1 MHSPY
6 LHRRLRR
13 STVGLDVPQI
23 SSPLSALQD
32 PATNP
37 AFVVADPSLK
47 DPAFGDLQSRWSE
60 IMTRVTR
67 DFGDTMQKEAVPAVS
82 AEVMFNSSRFPNY
95 KIGANNQ
102 IVDATDDPKVLSMKE
117 VVARETAQLLEQQK
131 RLSVRDLASKFE
143 KGLAAA
149 AKLSEEARLREAASL
164 EKHVLLKKLRDALE
178 SLKGRVAG
186 RNKDDVEEAIC
197 MVEALAVQ
205 LTQREGELIQEK
217 AEVKKLANFLKQASE
232 DAKKLVDEERAFARA
247 EIENARAA
255 VQRVEEALQ
264 EHERTSRASGKQ
276 DVEELMKEVQEA
288 RRIIMLHQPSKV
300 MDMELELRALRT
312 QLLEKSKHS
321 LRLQKELAKSK
332 RVVENGSQSFE
343 LDGHEALGSYL
354 RIQPCSNNAPELSK
368 CSIQW
373 YRVSPEAFGDL
384 QSRWSEIM
392 TRVTR
397 DFGDTMQKEAV
408 PAVSADVMFNSSRF
422 PNYKIGANNQ
432 IVDATDD
439 PKVLSM
445 KEVVARE
452 TAQLLEQQKRLS
464 VRDLAS
470 KFEKGLAA
478 AAKLSEEARLREAAS
493 LEKHVLL
500 KKLRDA
506 LESLKG
512 RVAGRNKDDVEEA
525 ICMVEA
531 LAVQLTQ
538 REGELI
544 QEKAEVKKLANF
556 LKQASEDAKKLVDEE
571 RAFARAEIENAR
583 AAVQR
588 VEEALQEHERTSRAS
603 GKQDVEELMKE
614 VQEARRIIMLH
625 QPSKVMDMELELRA
639 LRTQLLEKSKH
650 SLRLQKELAKSKR
663 VVENGSQS
671 FELDGHEALG
681 SYLRIQPCSN
691 LLLAKSK
698 RVVENGSQSFEL
710 DGHEALGSY
719 LRIQPCSDNA
729 PELSK
734 CSIQWYRV
742 SSEGGKKEL
751 ISGAT
756 KSVYAPEPFDVG
768 RILQADI
775 VWEGQQITLTTAGPI
790 DPAAGLGSHVEALVR
805 RHDIEFNVVVT
816 QMNGVNHPSESIHVL
831 HVGRMRIKL
840 CKGKTTI
847 AKEYYSTSMQLCG
860 VRGGGNAAAQALFWQ
875 AKKGLSFVVAFESER
890 ERNAAIMLARR
901 FAFDCNIMLAGPDDR
916 APLGT

>member
-1 MHSPY
+1 
-6 LHRRLRR
+6 
-13 STVGLDVPQI
+13 
-23 SSPLSALQD
+23 
-32 PATNP
+32 
-37 AFVVADPSLK
+37 
-47 DPAFGDLQSRWSE
+47 
-60 IMTRVTR
+60 
-67 DFGDTMQKEAVPAVS
+67 
-82 AEVMFNSSRFPNY
+82 
-95 KIGANNQ
+95 
-102 IVDATDDPKVLSMKE
+102 
-117 VVARETAQLLEQQK
+117 
-131 RLSVRDLASKFE
+131 
-143 KGLAAA
+143 
-149 AKLSEEARLREAASL
+149 
-164 EKHVLLKKLRDALE
+164 
-178 SLKGRVAG
+178 
-186 RNKDDVEEAIC
+186 
-197 MVEALAVQ
+197 
-205 LTQREGELIQEK
+205 
-217 AEVKKLANFLKQASE
+217 
-232 DAKKLVDEERAFARA
+232 
-247 EIENARAA
+247 
-255 VQRVEEALQ
+255 
-264 EHERTSRASGKQ
+264 
-276 DVEELMKEVQEA
+276 
-288 RRIIMLHQPSKV
+288 
-300 MDMELELRALRT
+300 
-312 QLLEKSKHS
+312 
-321 LRLQKELAKSK
+321 
-332 RVVENGSQSFE
+332 
-343 LDGHEALGSYL
+343 
-354 RIQPCSNNAPELSK
+354 
-368 CSIQW
+368 
-373 YRVSPEAFGDL
+373 
-384 QSRWSEIM
+384 M

-544 QEKAEVKKLANF
+544 QEKSEVKKLANF

-639 LRTQLLEKSKH
+639 LRTQLAEKSKH

-681 SYLRIQPCSN
+681 SYLRIQPCT
-691 LLLAKSK
+691 
-698 RVVENGSQSFEL
+698 
-710 DGHEALGSY
+710 
-719 LRIQPCSDNA
+719 DNA

-734 CSIQWYRV
+734 CLIQWYRV
-742 SSEGGKKEL
+742 SPEGGKKEL

-840 CKGKTTI
+840 RKGKTTI